1 MRAPLDERAEHVA
14 SRVARRAL
22 ERLKV
27 GVQQAKARCE
37 ALGPLEV
44 VEERPDEIATQVDA
58 ASSRARANFTNA
70 ARAIVSPAP
79 PTNADAPRK
88 PPSKPPNSPRPA
100 DDGDATPADD
110 GDGDAGD
117 ITTAG
122 ATTVADG
129 DTAAVTTNA
138 TGDTTDTNTTPVSRA
153 PYFWFLLGVAAW
165 FAAWGMNSVIFSWLV
180 VEVYDA
186 PPRWVG
192 LAQTS
197 LVLPG
202 LLLLLP
208 GGVLA
213 DRVDPRRLLRALHI
227 FCALPVAALALGLHR
242 GWLTLPVLIAYGL
255 CLGSI
260 QAFVMPAR
268 DAILSRVAG
277 DDMMR
282 AVAGVTICQF
292 GGQALGN
299 LLAGSAERLGALTVL
314 GAQAAVVLFGALGV
328 KRAPAQA
335 SAVATSPS
343 SASALSP
350 PPSPSPASPS
360 PSSPSP
366 LADIAEGLATVA
378 RTRNLRIPV
387 GLVSAVG
394 VLFIGP
400 FLVTFPILIA
410 DYYGG
415 GPARMAMMM
424 MTFPLG
430 TIAGSFAIRARGGI
444 RRKGLGIVLALTSGA
459 CVLLLLSRGLSFPL
473 FLTGAVA
480 WGLCGSVFI
489 NASRT
494 LTQEAAPAA
503 QRGRVLAVYQLGF
516 VGSATLG
523 ATLAGFVTQA
533 TSPLIAL
540 RVAATVML
548 LILCAVA
555 LFTSATK
562 LE

>member
-1 MRAPLDERAEHVA
+1 M
-14 SRVARRAL
+14 
-22 ERLKV
+22 
-27 GVQQAKARCE
+27 
-37 ALGPLEV
+37 
-44 VEERPDEIATQVDA
+44 
-58 ASSRARANFTNA
+58 
-70 ARAIVSPAP
+70 
-79 PTNADAPRK
+79 
-88 PPSKPPNSPRPA
+88 
-100 DDGDATPADD
+100 
-110 GDGDAGD
+110 
-117 ITTAG
+117 
-122 ATTVADG
+122 
-129 DTAAVTTNA
+129 
-138 TGDTTDTNTTPVSRA
+138 
-153 PYFWFLLGVAAW
+153 
-165 FAAWGMNSVIFSWLV
+165 
-180 VEVYDA
+180 
-186 PPRWVG
+186 
-192 LAQTS
+192 
-197 LVLPG
+197 LPG

-335 SAVATSPS
+335 SAVATAASPSSPSVSPSPPLASPS
-343 SASALSP
+343 SASAPS
-350 PPSPSPASPS
+350 PPSPSPSA
-360 PSSPSP
+360 

-473 FLTGAVA
+473 FL
-480 WGLCGSVFI
+480 
-489 NASRT
+489 NR
-494 LTQEAAPAA
+494 
-503 QRGRVLAVYQLGF
+503 RRRVGF
-516 VGSATLG
+516 VRLGLHQRQPHADARSRARSAARTR
-523 ATLAGFVTQA
+523 ARRVPTR
-533 TSPLIAL
+533 L
-540 RVAATVML
+540 RRQRDARRHARRLRHASDKPADCTARARPPR
-548 LILCAVA
+548 CC
-555 LFTSATK
+555 
-562 LE
+562 